1 MMPRRIGW
9 SALLLPLVL
18 AACEGGREPPPPVE
32 DTAFDAQAT
41 AIDKARDVQRVTDEQ
56 ARKLRQAVEDAEEQ

>member
-1 MMPRRIGW
+1 MMARRVAW
-9 SALLLPLVL
+9 SALLLPLLL

-41 AIDKARDVQRVTDEQ
+41 AIDKARNVQQVTDEQ
-56 ARKLRQAVEDAEEQ
+56 VRKLRQAVADAEDQ